1 MGYEERQ
8 RRKLW
13 EVSLSRMKGS
23 IQPTLRSVETTS
35 GKNRVIAARSEER
48 GTERKSTK

>member
-1 MGYEERQ
+1 MGYEEKQ

-23 IQPTLRSVETTS
+23 IQPTLRSVET
-35 GKNRVIAARSEER
+35 NFV
-48 GTERKSTK
+48 STTGVTPLG